1 MPRTCTICNHPE
13 HEAINSALVAGEAFR
28 NIAKRFGTSPAA
40 LYRHKN
46 TDLPET
52 LVKAAEI
59 AEVAEVGALLEK
71 LKLLNQETMA
81 ILQEAHTEGTKDNE
95 LALKA
100 IARVEKQLELEG
112 RLLGELAEQTKVSCQ
127 LVIYA
132 PEMRQESSY
141 KIIDV

>member
-13 HEAINSALVAGEAFR
+13 HGAINGALVAGEAFR
-28 NIAKRFGTSPAA
+28 NIARRFGTSPAA
-40 LYRHKN
+40 LYRHKK

-52 LVKAAEI
+52 LVKAARI
-59 AEVAEVGALLEK
+59 AEVAQADTLLDR
-71 LKLLNQETMA
+71 LKLLHRETAA
-81 ILQEAHTEGTKDNE
+81 ILKEARTEGTKDND

-112 RLLGELAEQTKVSCQ
+112 RLLGQLAEQTKVSCQ

-132 PEMRQESSY
+132 PEMREESSY
-141 KIIDV
+141 KTIDV

>member
-13 HEAINSALVAGEAFR
+13 HEAINSALVAGEPFR

-40 LYRHKN
+40 LYRHKK
-46 TDLPET
+46 TDLPGT
-52 LVKAAEI
+52 LVKAAQI
-59 AEVAEVGALLEK
+59 AEVAEADALLDR
-71 LKLLNQETMA
+71 LKLLNQETAA
-81 ILQEAHTEGTKDNE
+81 ILKEARTEGTKDND

-112 RLLGELAEQTKVSCQ
+112 RLLGQLAEQTKVSCQ

-132 PEMRQESSY
+132 PQMKEGGSY

>member
-13 HEAINSALVAGEAFR
+13 HEAINSALVAGEPFR
-28 NIAKRFGTSPAA
+28 NIAKRFGTSPGA
-40 LYRHKN
+40 LYRHKK
-46 TDLPET
+46 TDLPGT
-52 LVKAAEI
+52 LVKAAQI
-59 AEVAEVGALLEK
+59 AEVAEADALLDR
-71 LKLLNQETMA
+71 LKLLNQETAA
-81 ILQEAHTEGTKDNE
+81 ILKEARTEGTKDND

-112 RLLGELAEQTKVSCQ
+112 RLLGQLAEQTKVSCQ

-132 PEMRQESSY
+132 PQMKEGGSY